1 MNIELIKKNL
11 AKKSLIT
18 FNDLRLKRY
27 YNEKPGKGKTY
38 MAIILDKIIFR
49 LIVLIAFIFLFYFIS
64 ESFLFSVIISL
75 QVFVLYVL
83 IMYKLNKDR
92 LKRKMALVNQQVVL
106 KKTFRELLNQ
116 TPDDFLDYIVDI
128 LNKYG
133 FDSVLK
139 IDRRDLDIIGTI
151 ADRKIGIRCL
161 QYDDDYKVGA
171 DIVRDFFVSLRKNE
185 LNEGAII
192 TTSTFTQEANN
203 LMIKLKKHA
212 HIQLVDIEGLL
223 EIMKKANLYPTEAE
237 IKKII
242 LNEITDSR
250 MHFKSYKEVVL
261 SKGKIVKYILLGV
274 VMIVFGRYTPYATYY
289 NIVAAIIFFMAIVS
303 LILLLIDLFR
313 VNEEK
318 QENKVL

>member
-11 AKKSLIT
+11 VKKSLVI

-38 MAIILDKIIFR
+38 MAIMLDKVIFR

-64 ESFLFSVIISL
+64 ESILFSIIISL

-83 IMYKLNKDR
+83 IMYKINKER
-92 LKRKMALVNQQVVL
+92 LKKKVALVNQQVVL
-106 KKTFRELLNQ
+106 KKIFRELLNQ
-116 TPDDFLDYIVDI
+116 TPDDFLEYMVDI

-133 FDSVLK
+133 FDSVIK
-139 IDRRDLDIIGTI
+139 VDGRDLDIISTI
-151 ADRKIGIRCL
+151 TDRKIGIRCL
-161 QYDDDYKVGA
+161 QYDNDYKVGA
-171 DIVRDFFVSLRKNE
+171 DTVRDFFVSLRKNE

-203 LMIKLKKHA
+203 LSIKLKKHA

-223 EIMKKANLYPTEAE
+223 EIIKNTSLYPSDAE

-242 LNEITDSR
+242 LNEISDSR
-250 MHFKSYKEVVL
+250 IHFKSYKEVVL
-261 SKGKIVKYILLGV
+261 SKGKIVKYILLGTV
-274 VMIVFGRYTPYATYY
+274 IIIFGRYTPYTTYY
-289 NIVAAIIFFMAIVS
+289 NLVAAIIFIMAIVS
-303 LILLLIDLFR
+303 LILLLIDIFR